1 MALSIILLH
10 KQKDYASECEN
21 DFQQKGKSCFPIF
34 YSFYTHTYDDAV
46 ANGASQSTDAEK
58 KARNVSSL

>member
-1 MALSIILLH
+1 MISS
-10 KQKDYASECEN
+10 KKEN
-21 DFQQKGKSCFPIF
+21 PVFPIF